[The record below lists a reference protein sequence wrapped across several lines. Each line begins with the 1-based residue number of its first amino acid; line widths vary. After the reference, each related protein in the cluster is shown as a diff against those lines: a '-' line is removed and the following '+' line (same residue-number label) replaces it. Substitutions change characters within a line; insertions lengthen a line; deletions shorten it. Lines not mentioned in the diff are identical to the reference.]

1 VRRFSILLLA
11 LGVLMSASVPVIVGA
26 SGSDD
31 DSSLVESNGP
41 PDPLVVARS
50 TGLGP
55 LVAAAGRIGLVV
67 DEGILEATARLGLL
81 SRLVADLGSKN
92 RAAAEALDGA
102 NRLLAEQFHG
112 AVEVRSA
119 YQVIVDRLDEADRR
133 RLEEAT
139 RTRRN
144 TSAVVRVV
152 NSTEWVCPV
161 IGETRFTDTW
171 GEARSGGRTHEGVDI
186 AAPSNTPV
194 VAPVSG
200 RVTYRWDS
208 IGGRSFDLVANNGD
222 YYFGTHLR
230 RFGIEGRVSAG
241 DNIGFVGSDGNA
253 DANLLHFEYHPGGR
267 NNPVNP
273 YPLAYAHCDRATG

>member
-1 VRRFSILLLA
+1 MRRFSVLLLA
-11 LGVLMSASVPVIVGA
+11 LGVLLSASVPATVGA
-26 SGSDD
+26 SGPDD
-31 DSSLVESNGP
+31 NSSLVDADGP
-41 PDPLVVARS
+41 VDPLVVARS

-55 LVAAAGRIGLVV
+55 LVAAAGRIGLVAQ
-67 DEGILEATARLGLL
+67 EGIIEATDRLGLL
-81 SRLVADLGSKN
+81 SRIVAHLGSRN
-92 RAAAEALDGA
+92 RAAVEALDGA

-119 YQVIVDRLDEADRR
+119 YQVIVERLDEADRR

-139 RTRRN
+139 LTRRN

-152 NSTEWVCPV
+152 NSTGWVCPV
-161 IGETRFTDTW
+161 IGVTRFTDTW
-171 GEARSGGRTHEGVDI
+171 GEARSGNRTHEGVDI

-208 IGGRSFDLVANNGD
+208 IGGRSFDLVADNGD

-230 RFGIEGRVSAG
+230 RFGIEGRVEAG
-241 DNIGFVGSDGNA
+241 ENIGFVGSDGNA
-253 DANLLHFEYHPGGR
+253 DASLLHLEYHPGGR
-267 NNPVNP
+267 DNPVNP
-273 YPLAYAHCDRATG
+273 YPLAYAHCDRASG

>member
-1 VRRFSILLLA
+1 LA
-11 LGVLMSASVPVIVGA
+11 
-26 SGSDD
+26 
-31 DSSLVESNGP
+31 
-41 PDPLVVARS
+41 PLV
-50 TGLGP
+50 T
-55 LVAAAGRIGLVV
+55 AAGRIGLVAQ
-67 DEGILEATARLGLL
+67 EGITEATDRLGLL
-81 SRLVADLGSKN
+81 SGIVADLGSRN
-92 RAAAEALDGA
+92 RAAVEALDVA

-112 AVEVRSA
+112 AVEVRST
-119 YQVIVDRLDEADRR
+119 YQAIVEQLDESDRR

-152 NSTEWVCPV
+152 NSTEWICPV
-161 IGETRFTDTW
+161 VGVTRFIDTW
-171 GEARSGGRTHEGVDI
+171 GEARSGNRTHEGVDI

-208 IGGRSFDLVANNGD
+208 IGGRSFDLVADNGD

-230 RFGIEGRVSAG
+230 RFGIEGRVAAG

-253 DANLLHFEYHPGGR
+253 DANILHLEYHPGGR
-267 NNPVNP
+267 GNPVNP
-273 YPLAYAHCDRATG
+273 YPLAYAHCDRSNG

>member
-1 VRRFSILLLA
+1 VRRFSTLLLA
-11 LGVLMSASVPVIVGA
+11 FGIVASASVPATIGA
-26 SGSDD
+26 AGSDD
-31 DSSLVESNGP
+31 GSSIVEAGGP
-41 PDPLVVARS
+41 ADPLVVVRS

-55 LVAAAGRIGLVV
+55 LVAAAGRIGLVAR
-67 DEGILEATARLGLL
+67 EGILEATDRLGLL
-81 SRLVADLGSKN
+81 SRVVADLGSRN
-92 RAAAEALDGA
+92 RAAVEVLDGA

-119 YQVIVDRLDEADRR
+119 YQVIVEQLDESDRR

-152 NSTEWVCPV
+152 NSTEWICPV
-161 IGETRFTDTW
+161 VGVTRFTDTW
-171 GEARSGGRTHEGVDI
+171 GEPRSGGRTHEGVDI

-208 IGGRSFDLVANNGD
+208 IGGRSFDLVADNGD

-230 RFGIEGRVSAG
+230 RFGIEGRVTAG

-253 DANLLHFEYHPGGR
+253 DAYLLHLEYHPGGR
-267 NNPVNP
+267 DNPVNP
-273 YPLAYAHCDRATG
+273 YPLAYAHCDRSAD

>member
-1 VRRFSILLLA
+1 VRRFSALLLA
-11 LGVLMSASVPVIVGA
+11 LGVLLSASVTPTVGA
-26 SGSDD
+26 SGSDY
-31 DSSLVESNGP
+31 DSSIVEADGPVDTLVF
-41 PDPLVVARS
+41 VRS
-50 TGLGP
+50 TGLAP
-55 LVAAAGRIGLVV
+55 LVTAAGRIGLVAQ
-67 DEGILEATARLGLL
+67 EGITEATDRLGLL
-81 SRLVADLGSKN
+81 SGIVADLGSRN
-92 RAAAEALDGA
+92 RAAVEALDVA

-112 AVEVRSA
+112 AVEVRST
-119 YQVIVDRLDEADRR
+119 YQAIVEQLDESDRR

-152 NSTEWVCPV
+152 NSTEWICPV
-161 IGETRFTDTW
+161 VGVTRFIDTW
-171 GEARSGGRTHEGVDI
+171 GEARSGNRTHEGVDI

-208 IGGRSFDLVANNGD
+208 IGGRSFDLVADNGD

-230 RFGIEGRVSAG
+230 RFGIEGRVAAG

-253 DANLLHFEYHPGGR
+253 DANILHLEYHPGGR
-267 NNPVNP
+267 GNPVNP
-273 YPLAYAHCDRATG
+273 YPLAYAHCDRSNG

>member
-1 VRRFSILLLA
+1 MRRFSALLLA
-11 LGVLMSASVPVIVGA
+11 LGVLLSASVTPTVGA
-26 SGSDD
+26 SGSDY
-31 DSSLVESNGP
+31 DSSIVEADGPVDTLVF
-41 PDPLVVARS
+41 VRS
-50 TGLGP
+50 TGLAP
-55 LVAAAGRIGLVV
+55 LVTAAGRIGLVAQ
-67 DEGILEATARLGLL
+67 EGITEATDRLGLL
-81 SRLVADLGSKN
+81 SGIVADLGSRN
-92 RAAAEALDGA
+92 RAAVEALDVA

-112 AVEVRSA
+112 AVEVRST
-119 YQVIVDRLDEADRR
+119 YQAIVEQLDESDRR

-152 NSTEWVCPV
+152 NSTEWICPV
-161 IGETRFTDTW
+161 VGVTRFIDTW
-171 GEARSGGRTHEGVDI
+171 GEARSGNRIHEGVDI

-208 IGGRSFDLVANNGD
+208 IGGRSFDLVADNGD

-230 RFGIEGRVSAG
+230 RFGIEGRVAAG

-253 DANLLHFEYHPGGR
+253 DANILHLEYHPGGR
-267 NNPVNP
+267 GNPVNP
-273 YPLAYAHCDRATG
+273 YPLAYAHCDRSNG